1 MTDAERRG
9 EELLHAERVRADR
22 ILRWL
27 LVAQFPIALGLA
39 PIYGTWVVAFIFG
52 ALLAA
57 VPFAVAVSRPGSL
70 TSRLTISSAFM
81 GYSALLIQ
89 ETHGLT
95 EMHFLIF
102 TALAFLTIYRDWR
115 APLMAGV
122 VIAVHHVA
130 FHFLQLAGT
139 GIWVFRMPMA
149 GLSGIEMVALHA
161 VFVFIEVAVLIFI
174 ARSLEAETR
183 SQARLLVA
191 QDTSAGALLALAESL
206 RERDLRIN
214 GTGHA
219 GADDDAMRT
228 LRQGIG
234 HVAELVLAIK
244 QTAEG
249 VASASVEMAATSAE
263 AGRASGEV
271 ASSLTELAEGAHRQ
285 AQAADAARG
294 SAERVNEAVTSAS
307 ESVVLAGEAAGRA
320 LQAAQEGATAAS
332 EATAAAQEANAFSSR
347 TTEAIG
353 VLAAKSEQIGAIVET
368 ITGIAAQTNL
378 LALNAAIEAARAGES
393 GQGFAVV
400 AEEVRKLAEESQAA
414 AATISSIVTEIQT
427 ETRQAVVMVE
437 DGARRTSQSAQ
448 TAELT
453 SGAFAQI
460 SDAVSDLSG
469 LADTIAQA
477 TGQISEA
484 AEHMR
489 TEMEQVASV
498 ADQSSTATEHA
509 SAATEETSASNQ
521 EVAASAETLAHAA
534 EQLKRLVGNFQ
545 VNADA

>member
-161 VFVFIEVAVLIFI
+161 VFVIIEVAVLIFI

-294 SAERVNEAVTSAS
+294 SAS